1 MEDAEVQQALLQEF
15 IAESGDALQEIE
27 TGLLELE
34 ASPAT
39 PELIQNV
46 FRSMHTLKGNC
57 LMLGFSRLE
66 VLTHAAENLLEN
78 LRNYQIDCCSHVLS
92 LLLKVVDEVR
102 KSMAWIGRHG
112 EELQRDT
119 TELQGQLALAC
130 RSGITVDLDSDDAA
144 LASMFALDGAN
155 SVSVGCKEG
164 AGGAEII
171 ASGAHA
177 DALDDGFIRLPVK
190 KLDQFLDVLA
200 AMNAELGFWHT
211 RIAGAGAT
219 AVQTEVAS
227 GLEDIGQ
234 QMSQLQDT
242 ILRYRLEPIGR
253 IWRPYQRLVRDLAVT
268 THKRVLLVTTGEDTE
283 VDRAV
288 LMTIKD
294 PLGHLLRNAIVHG
307 IESPEQRQCAGKTV
321 IGRLELSA
329 RQEYGQ
335 ISLIVRDDGAG
346 LDADKILAAAIAR
359 NVVPASRLEKLT
371 EEDIYQL
378 VFAPGFS
385 TNTSVDNISG
395 RGTGLDVVKSA
406 LAAVGGSV
414 QVHSKLGQGC
424 CFEMQIPQS
433 MAMISTLLVEAQNSV
448 LALPQ
453 AQVVEVIGLTA
464 SEAGRCLTTKFG
476 APAFIFRET
485 CVPLYAL
492 HDILSVRRLNV
503 GALDLAHTGHEL
515 NIVVLQHG
523 ARRMALRVDVVREA
537 VDLVI
542 KPLHRYLR
550 DITIV
555 SGGAVLADGKVAF
568 LLDIGGVIDWLDGF
582 AAQSQNV
589 DIPKM

>member
-1 MEDAEVQQALLQEF
+1 MVDAELQQALLQEF
-15 IAESGDALQEIE
+15 IAESGDALQKIE
-27 TGLLELE
+27 SGLLELE
-34 ASPAT
+34 AHPAT

-57 LMLGFSRLE
+57 LMLGFSHLE
-66 VLTHAAENLLEN
+66 ALTHAAENLLEN
-78 LRNYQIDCCSHVLS
+78 LRNYQVNCCSHLLS

-102 KSMAWIGRHG
+102 EAMAWIGQHG
-112 EELQRDT
+112 EEPQRDT
-119 TELQGQLALAC
+119 TALQEQLARAC
-130 RSGITVDLDSDDAA
+130 SPGEVADAA
-144 LASMFALDGAN
+144 SGDGKNVASHSGDGEN
-155 SVSVGCKEG
+155 SISADSAKIEH
-164 AGGAEII
+164 
-171 ASGAHA
+171 SGAHT
-177 DALDDGFIRLPVK
+177 DALDEGFIRLPVK

-200 AMNAELGFWHT
+200 AMNAELGFWRT
-211 RIAGAGAT
+211 CIAGGAT
-219 AVQTEVAS
+219 ATVQTEVAA

-242 ILRYRLEPIGR
+242 ILHYRLEPIGR
-253 IWRPYQRLVRDLAVT
+253 IWRPYQRLVRDLAVA
-268 THKRVLLVTTGEDTE
+268 THKRVLLATTGEDTE

-307 IESPEQRQCAGKTV
+307 LETPEQRQRAGKPAV
-321 IGRLELSA
+321 GRLELSA

-335 ISLIVRDDGAG
+335 ITLVVKDDGAG
-346 LDADKILAAAIAR
+346 LDVDKILAEALAR
-359 NVVPASRLEKLT
+359 NVVSGSRLATLT
-371 EEDIYQL
+371 KEEICQL
-378 VFAPGFS
+378 IFAPGFS

-414 QVHSKLGQGC
+414 QVRSELGQGC
-424 CFEMQIPQS
+424 CFEMQMPQS
-433 MAMISTLLVEAQNSV
+433 MAMISTLLVEAQKSV

-464 SEAGRCLTTKFG
+464 AEAGHCLTTEFG
-476 APAFIFRET
+476 APAFIFRGT

-492 HDILSVRRLNV
+492 HDIICARRPRR
-503 GALDLAHTGHEL
+503 GASSEESPTHGF

-523 ARRMALRVDVVREA
+523 SRRLALRVDAVREA

-550 DITIV
+550 DIAIV
-555 SGGAVLADGKVAF
+555 SGGAVLADGQVAF
-568 LLDIGGVIDWLDGF
+568 LLDMGEVLGWLDALGHHH
-582 AAQSQNV
+582 N
-589 DIPKM
+589 